1 VVGPGRLPEGD
12 EKFDVPALHINS
24 WYDFG
29 VYETLVEF
37 RLLRTNAV
45 SDRARNNQ
53 FAVISPTS
61 HCQSGTGTTANT
73 IVGERELGDAR
84 FDYPTLY
91 LQWFDYWLR
100 GLENGVNRR
109 AGT

>member
-1 VVGPGRLPEGD
+1 
-12 EKFDVPALHINS
+12 VPALHINS

-53 FAVISPTS
+53 FAVIS
-61 HCQSGTGTTANT
+61 
-73 IVGERELGDAR
+73 
-84 FDYPTLY
+84 
-91 LQWFDYWLR
+91 
-100 GLENGVNRR
+100 RR
-109 AGT
+109 ATASQGLVQLRTRSWANASLAMRGSTTPRCTCSGSTTGCEDWKTG